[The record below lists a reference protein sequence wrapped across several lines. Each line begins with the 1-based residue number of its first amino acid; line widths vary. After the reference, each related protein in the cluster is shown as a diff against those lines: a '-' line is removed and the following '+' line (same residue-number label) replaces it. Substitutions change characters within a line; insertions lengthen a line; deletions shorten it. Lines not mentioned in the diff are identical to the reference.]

1 MFTSMPHVSTL
12 MEAPD
17 YTSLAPEELLQPRP
31 QQLFAGTTSYL
42 NITYANPVGW
52 RPLTLDLH
60 LPKQHKE
67 PCPLVVYVHGGSF
80 LVGIKAM
87 GPWRSLP
94 AMGIAVASISY
105 RLSGEAVFPE
115 AIEDVRAAVRWAR
128 AKASSFNIAPD
139 AVALWGSSAG
149 AYLATMAGFLGNQPI
164 GRQIGDHQ
172 DTSADVAA
180 IIGHYGISDFGTLK
194 EDAID
199 GTSTETVMLEAAVR
213 QFLGFDHSADPQR
226 LRATQPLEIARTL
239 NAIPP
244 VCLMHGDNDH
254 RVGQGQ
260 SLRLHKGLT
269 ELGHNS
275 TFVSVPGADHGDEAF
290 SSRNLLQSSAVF
302 LKSSWERAGK
312 ARAETP

>member
-1 MFTSMPHVSTL
+1 MANPIPHVSTL

-31 QQLFAGTTSYL
+31 QQLFPATTSYL
-42 NITYANPVGW
+42 NVTYAHPVGW

-60 LPKQHKE
+60 LPQQHKG
-67 PCPLVVYVHGGSF
+67 PFPLVVYVHGGSF

-105 RLSGEAVFPE
+105 RLSGEAVYPE

-128 AKASSFNIAPD
+128 SKANSFNIAPD
-139 AVALWGSSAG
+139 AIALWGSSAG
-149 AYLATMAGFLGNQPI
+149 AYLATMAGFLGNLPI

-172 DTSADVAA
+172 GTSAEVAA
-180 IIGHYGISDFGTLK
+180 IIGHYGISDFGKLG

-199 GTSTETVMLEAAVR
+199 GTSTQTMTLEAAVR
-213 QFLGFDHSADPQR
+213 QFLDFDPSADPRQ
-226 LRATQPLEIARTL
+226 LRGTQPLELARTL

-244 VCLMHGDNDH
+244 VCLMHGDNDT

-260 SLRLHKGLT
+260 SLRLHKGLI

-275 TFVSVPGADHGDEAF
+275 TFVSVPGAEHGDEAF
-290 SSRNLLQSSAVF
+290 SSGSVLQESVAF
-302 LKSSWERAGK
+302 LKTSWEQAAK
-312 ARAETP
+312 ARADTP